1 MFAAENLTVDFTGT
15 PLFEDISFL
24 INPKEKI
31 ALVGKNGAGK
41 STLLKI
47 FAGLQQPSHGRVVIP
62 KNATIGYLPQHLLVK
77 DEKTVL
83 EDVKSAFSK
92 LLDTQAILD
101 KLNNELASRTDYDSQ
116 EYNDI
121 IEAVAMYN
129 ERLSIM
135 GAHNM
140 MGEIEKTLLGLGF
153 LRTDFDRNT
162 SEFSGG
168 WRMRIELAKILLSHP
183 DILLLD
189 EPTNHLDIE
198 SIQWLEQFLA
208 SSSSALLLVS
218 HDKAFLDAV
227 TSRTIEISLGRIY
240 DYKANYSKY
249 LELRA
254 EQREQQLRAFENQ
267 QKMIADTEDFIERF
281 RYKAT
286 KAVQVQSR
294 IKQLEKLQRIE
305 VDEEDNSALRLKFPP
320 APHSGVLPV
329 DIEALTKKYDS
340 LLVLD
345 NIDMQISR
353 GEKVAFVGKN
363 GEGKSTLV
371 KCIMNEVEY
380 SGKLKLG
387 HGVKIGYF
395 AQNQASLLDENLTV
409 FETVDYAVVGD
420 IRTKIR
426 DILGA
431 FMFGGAASDKKVKV
445 LSGGER
451 SRLAM
456 IKLLLEPANLLIL
469 DEPTN
474 HLDMRSKD
482 VLKEAIRAFDG
493 TVILVSHDR
502 DFLDGLVNKVYEFA
516 NHKVKLHLGGIK
528 EFLEE
533 KKIDNLKEIE
543 RRAVTTECKSPDNT
557 PSENKLAYEARK
569 ELSKKIKKIERSI
582 ADTEKEIEQLENLLA
597 DIEAKFAEG
606 NSSES
611 LVKEYNSNKHL
622 LDQKMYEWEIQ
633 NEEIEQLK
641 SM

>member
-153 LRTDFDRNT
+153 LRTDFERNT

-409 FETVDYAVVGD
+409 FETVDYAAVGD

-426 DILGA
+426 DIIGA

-611 LVKEYNSNKHL
+611 LVMEYNSKKHL